1 MFDIKFLN
9 YLFKLGG
16 VILKSLYLEIQENN
30 NSNLSND
37 IRNPKSHFEILLTT
51 LCDAKNSNEKA
62 ILFFIEKYQFL
73 IKKYAFKYKLKNYDT
88 DDLIQIGNIAVIV
101 AINKFDPIKG
111 GEYIDAYII
120 NSIKNSFKNLARN
133 QIKYKD
139 ESSLNI
145 AVDEDT
151 EIEDLISDS
160 FDLEDYVINSMM
172 IDSLKTALSPDEFEL
187 IRIAYLTENCTL
199 YRYCIEHNWNY
210 PKKRRELIALLPKI
224 RKLIEN

>member
-1 MFDIKFLN
+1 M
-9 YLFKLGG
+9 
-16 VILKSLYLEIQENN
+16 KSLYAETQENN
-30 NSNLSND
+30 NYNFNKRNRNVKCNFENLFTILCNA
-37 IRNPKSHFEILLTT
+37 KSG
-51 LCDAKNSNEKA
+51 NEKS

-88 DDLIQIGNIAVIV
+88 DDLIQMGNIAVIT
-101 AINKFDPIKG
+101 AINKYDSIKG

-151 EIEDLISDS
+151 EIEDLLSDS
-160 FDLEDYVINSMM
+160 FDLEGYIINSMM
-172 IDSLKTALSPDEFEL
+172 IDYLKTALSSDEFEL

>member
-1 MFDIKFLN
+1 M
-9 YLFKLGG
+9 
-16 VILKSLYLEIQENN
+16 KSLCLEIQKNN
-30 NSNLSND
+30 NSDLSND
-37 IRNPKSHFEILLTT
+37 IINSKSYLDILFLT
-51 LCDAKNSNEKA
+51 LCDAKKGNEKA
-62 ILFFIEKYQFL
+62 ILFFIEKYRIL
-73 IKKYAFKYKLKNYDT
+73 IKKYAFKYKLKNYDA
-88 DDLIQIGNIAVIV
+88 DDLIQIGNIAVIA
-101 AINKFDPIKG
+101 AINKYDPIKG
-111 GEYIDAYII
+111 GKYIDAYII

>member
-1 MFDIKFLN
+1 M
-9 YLFKLGG
+9 
-16 VILKSLYLEIQENN
+16 KSLCLEIQKNN
-30 NSNLSND
+30 NSDLSND
-37 IRNPKSHFEILLTT
+37 IINSKSYLDILFIT
-51 LCDAKNSNEKA
+51 LCDAKKGNEKA

-73 IKKYAFKYKLKNYDT
+73 IKKYAFKYKLKNYDA
-88 DDLIQIGNIAVIV
+88 DDLIQIGNIAVIA
-101 AINKFDPIKG
+101 AINKYDPIKG
-111 GEYIDAYII
+111 GKYIDAYII

-145 AVDEDT
+145 DIDEDT